1 MVNPPILR
9 AITRT
14 IPRQLSCHSDR
25 AAPLH
30 HSATYRSAARKTR
43 GVAPTPP
50 PLTIVRN
57 DAPCVGPEGN
67 RSVLPTRRS
76 AGRTIGIAPTRSRST
91 IVDNKL
97 DNIHRL
103 YRDGRS
109 SRSFG
114 NIRITPCPRSLGNT
128 CTPLIYRARNRGL
141 NEANTA
147 PV

>member
-1 MVNPPILR
+1 MVNPPVLR

-14 IPRQLSCHSDR
+14 IPSKLSCHSDR

-30 HSATYRSAARKTR
+30 RSATNRSAVRKTR

-50 PLTIVRN
+50 PLTIVSN
-57 DAPCVGPEGN
+57 DAPCVGPERN
-67 RSVLPTRRS
+67 RSLPSTRRP
-76 AGRTIGIAPTRSRST
+76 AGRTLGIAPTRSRST

-97 DNIHRL
+97 KHPQAVQ
-103 YRDGRS
+103 GREIFS
-109 SRSFG
+109 LFRKHPNHAF
-114 NIRITPCPRSLGNT
+114 PRSLGNT
-128 CTPLIYRARNRGL
+128 CAPLIYRARNRDL